1 MKIDDT
7 ITVISERVVKNKELI
22 TREGGERKAT

>member
-22 TREGGERKAT
+22 THEGGERKAT